1 VTGPVGSPGP
11 GGRPEAGGW
20 DAYVAS
26 VARLRRL
33 PTAEAERRQA
43 AAAAEADAV
52 AAAEADAVAAA
63 QAAAEE
69 QVRGWDAATGRARR
83 AVSDAEAS
91 LREQGVALPQDD
103 GSRPEV
109 VSRDRAR
116 LLERLAREEAALD
129 EALTALDV
137 AHRRAEARAAGW
149 RGAST
154 GQVAVVA

>member
-1 VTGPVGSPGP
+1 
-11 GGRPEAGGW
+11 
-20 DAYVAS
+20 VAS

-43 AAAAEADAV
+43 A

-137 AHRRAEARAAGW
+137 ARRRAEARAAGW
-149 RGAST
+149 RGAR
-154 GQVAVVA
+154 GALRVALVLAVVLLLVLVVAAVSR